1 MDFPKSVPGVGL
13 VNGKFID
20 EDAIAGTP
28 GSLIPSVWG
37 NAVTLEI
44 LKVIQ
49 EAGLDPDEDDNTQ
62 LNAAINQKISESS
75 VAFASQ
81 LEAEAGESTTKAM
94 SPLRVFQ
101 AIAKV
106 VTPATE
112 IAFGWLKIAT
122 QGQVNAGTDDAAA
135 ITAKKIAAAVQAQAH
150 TAFTTAGTAAAL
162 TLTPVPAIPAYA
174 APQRFRVKFSQNSTP
189 TSTINVSGKGGKPLK
204 QYDASGAKVPAVYVV
219 DQLGDIEYDG
229 ADFVLLDQLPA
240 ANSTAPG
247 IVSFY
252 AASTPPDGYLKAN
265 GAIVSRTTYAALFA
279 VVGVNYGP
287 GDGSTTF
294 RLPDLRGEFIRGW
307 DDGRGIDVGR
317 AFATAQ
323 ADEFKSHVHYVP
335 DSTAE
340 GSVDGSW
347 VYANFGNGVTVATN
361 YTQGAGGTETRPR
374 NIALLACIKY

>member
-1 MDFPKSVPGVGL
+1 MHRIDGPGATVDNKFTEGDPVGGVQATVVTDDFLNDVQEELVSILAAAGVAPAKGTQDQVLQSFYRLIQAQKS
-13 VNGKFID
+13 
-20 EDAIAGTP
+20 T
-28 GSLIPSVWG
+28 
-37 NAVTLEI
+37 
-44 LKVIQ
+44 
-49 EAGLDPDEDDNTQ
+49 
-62 LNAAINQKISESS
+62 
-75 VAFASQ
+75 AF
-81 LEAEAGESTTKAM
+81 STT
-94 SPLRVFQ
+94 
-101 AIAKV
+101 
-106 VTPATE
+106 
-112 IAFGWLKIAT
+112 
-122 QGQVNAGTDDAAA
+122 
-135 ITAKKIAAAVQAQAH
+135 
-150 TAFTTAGTAAAL
+150 GTAAAL
-162 TLTPVPAIPAYA
+162 TLTPVPAITAYA

-340 GSVDGSW
+340 GSVGGSW